1 MKNGFVLA
9 IESASSVCSIAI
21 SQVDNVLLEYSIS
34 IPNSHDEFLAEFV
47 NRGMKDLGLA
57 PQDILALAVSSGPG
71 SFTGLR
77 IGSAFAK
84 GFCFDGKIKLVP
96 VPTLFALAYNSREVA
111 KCLSKRIVSVMHSH
125 KNLFFYQFFDL
136 NLQPMNEVSFL
147 SQNEIEEICS
157 ETDFIV
163 GIGADSFNVGTKI
176 NTFNT
181 ISASLI
187 AKAGWKLL
195 DEGKFVSP
203 EDFVPSY
210 YLEFQPK
217 AKSK

>member
-1 MKNGFVLA
+1 
-9 IESASSVCSIAI
+9 
-21 SQVDNVLLEYSIS
+21 
-34 IPNSHDEFLAEFV
+34 
-47 NRGMKDLGLA
+47 
-57 PQDILALAVSSGPG
+57 
-71 SFTGLR
+71 
-77 IGSAFAK
+77 
-84 GFCFDGKIKLVP
+84 
-96 VPTLFALAYNSREVA
+96 
-111 KCLSKRIVSVMHSH
+111 
-125 KNLFFYQFFDL
+125 
-136 NLQPMNEVSFL
+136 MNEVSFL